1 MLLPLDILS
10 SQKQIHQAKEVQ
22 RLRIRRKQC
31 GARLKELRIQHGLT
45 QEELAWQIHTTA
57 SNLAKIETGVSNPSI
72 DLLYE
77 IRSFFR
83 IPIDYLLYGKPHLPD
98 KLTSAIQETFISI
111 IKLEQEISN
120 LNMVESNFQYD
131 SQQFSKL

>member
-1 MLLPLDILS
+1 MS
-10 SQKQIHQAKEVQ
+10 SDD
-22 RLRIRRKQC
+22 RTRRKQC

-45 QEELAWQIHTTA
+45 QEELALHLHTTA
-57 SNLAKIETGVSNPSI
+57 SNVAKIETGVSNPSI

-77 IRSFFR
+77 IRDFFR

-131 SQQFSKL
+131 SQQFSEL

>member
-1 MLLPLDILS
+1 MS
-10 SQKQIHQAKEVQ
+10 SDE
-22 RLRIRRKQC
+22 RTRRKHC

-57 SNLAKIETGVSNPSI
+57 CNLAKIETGVSNPSI

-83 IPIDYLLYGKPHLPD
+83 IPIEYLLYGKPHLPD
-98 KLTSAIQETFISI
+98 KLTSAVQEPFISI

-131 SQQFSKL
+131 SQQFSEL